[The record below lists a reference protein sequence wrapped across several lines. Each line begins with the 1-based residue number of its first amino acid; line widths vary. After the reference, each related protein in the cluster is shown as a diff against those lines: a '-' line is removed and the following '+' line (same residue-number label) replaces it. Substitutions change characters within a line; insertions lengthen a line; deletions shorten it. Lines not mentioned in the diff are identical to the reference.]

1 MTHAD
6 IVSLLERHRDAF
18 KRRDADEL
26 AACFSE
32 RGSLVSPAH
41 GVVEGRKPIADV
53 YRYWFTA
60 FPDLQVTWDQP
71 IVDGD
76 RAAIFWAFA
85 GTSHGPFFGAV
96 GAGSRIELK
105 GAAEYVFGD
114 DGITSLQYIY
124 DFSAATYPVGTVFDS
139 ATGVVHY
146 SVGTAKIAPIVVGD
160 LVAK

>member
-1 MTHAD
+1 MTRAD

-18 KRRDADEL
+18 KRRDADAL
-26 AACFSE
+26 AACFDE
-32 RGSLVSPAH
+32 AGSLVSPAH

-60 FPDLQVTWDQP
+60 FPDLQVTWDEP
-71 IVDGD
+71 IVDGH

-105 GAAEYVFGD
+105 GAAEYLFSD
-114 DGITSLQYIY
+114 TGIASLQYIY
-124 DFSAATYPVGTVFDS
+124 DFSGILVK
-139 ATGVVHY
+139 TGVLKVKPA
-146 SVGTAKIAPIVVGD
+146 T
-160 LVAK
+160 